1 MSLSNSQLSQLDREL
16 DHNQREMVVMPM
28 DDFGAQSVGFDTSSS
43 TTQAPQV
50 CSRTQANMLS
60 GVQNGTQSLYN
71 ATVHPFVNTNWGVP
85 SALGAY
91 DAYNVTKLVRDIG
104 GLGTKARISTHNGR
118 QYLIITGYPGLRNKL
133 RGTRYGLRNAQ
144 LVDIGIGKY
153 GIRGSSIT
161 GFKLSCYVAV
171 GVEVLEWFFNDEAM
185 MTDLFAGV
193 GVELIKA
200 GIASAI
206 GDAAAVAAGAFFTA
220 AAAPAIAGAI
230 IVLAIGIGLNAIDN
244 HYGIKNSV
252 KAGMR
257 YAVDHVNYIQEKITK
272 ISAKNL
278 QNYAE
283 EVTVNVA
290 TEITEALYKE
300 AKSWVIRKVNP
311 SEFNLPSWPE
321 APKLP
326 KLPGFTLPKF

>member
-16 DHNQREMVVMPM
+16 DHNQREMVVIAM
-28 DDFGAQSVGFDTSSS
+28 DDLNAQTATVGASTS
-43 TTQAPQV
+43 TTQAPQI
-50 CSRTQANMLS
+50 CARTQANLLS
-60 GVQNGTQSLYN
+60 GMWHGTQSLYN
-71 ATVHPFVNTNWGVP
+71 ATIHPFVNTNWGVP
-85 SALGAY
+85 AALGAY
-91 DAYNVTKLVRDIG
+91 DTYNVAALLRDIG
-104 GLGTKARISTHNGR
+104 GLGTKARVSTHNGR
-118 QYLIITGYPGLRNKL
+118 QYLILTGYPGLRNKL

-144 LVDIGIGKY
+144 LVDLGIGKY
-153 GIRGSSIT
+153 GIRGSSII

-171 GVEVLEWFFNDEAM
+171 GVEILEWIFNDEAV

-206 GDAAAVAAGAFFTA
+206 GYAAALAAGVFFTA
-220 AAAPAIAGAI
+220 AAAPAIIGAVV
-230 IVLAIGIGLNAIDN
+230 VLAIGIGLNAIDN

-257 YAVDHVNYIQEKITK
+257 YAVDHIENIQEKITK
-272 ISAKNL
+272 ISANDL

-283 EVTVNVA
+283 EAVA
-290 TEITEALYKE
+290 NIAAEIADELYNE
-300 AKSWVIRKVNP
+300 AKSWVIRKVQP
-311 SEFNLPSWPE
+311 REFNLPNWPE

-326 KLPGFTLPKF
+326 KLPGFNLPKF